1 MLKLHNTLTGKTE
14 EFVPIHQGKALMY
27 NCGPT
32 VYNFAHIGNLRAY
45 VFADILRKTLEFSGY
60 TVRQII
66 NITDVGHLTNDS
78 DSGDD
83 KMTKALI
90 REGKPLTRS
99 AMREVANRYFHYF
112 KQDLQSLNITSPSEF
127 PFASDNISEDI
138 EMIEVLFEK
147 GIAYETSD
155 GVYFDIT
162 KFPAY
167 GKLGN
172 IKQEEEGEAVA
183 RVEANPEKKN
193 YRDFALWKF
202 DEKGWETPFGTGFP
216 GWHIECSAMAKKYL
230 GDTFDIHTGGIDHI
244 PTHHNNEIAQSESA
258 NEKPLANFWLHSAHV
273 QVNGSK
279 MAKSDENFITLNTL
293 VEKGFL
299 PLSYRYWLLQA
310 RYSTQVN
317 FTWDALLSAQIGYM
331 SLIKQVQSLE
341 KGGEIDESYRNQFI
355 DSIEDDLNTSFAI
368 ALIWRLLKDNEVP
381 EKNKRATIAMFDTVL
396 GLNLEHAVIP
406 ETHIDSASLPVEIRE
421 LIDTRETARR
431 NKDFTKSDELRN
443 ELKEKGYMVED
454 KPEGPQISRVS

>member
-14 EFVPIHQGKALMY
+14 EFISIEPNKVGMY

-32 VYNFAHIGNLRAY
+32 VYNHAHIGNLRAY
-45 VFADILRKTLEFSGY
+45 VFADILRRTLELEGLA
-60 TVRQII
+60 VKQVI
-66 NITDVGHLTNDS
+66 NITDVGHLTSDA

-90 REGKPLTRS
+90 REGKPLTRG
-99 AMREVANRYFHYF
+99 AMREVAYRYFEYF
-112 KQDLQSLNITSPSEF
+112 KEDLIKLNIKAPSEF
-127 PFASDNISEDI
+127 PFASDNITEDI
-138 EMIEVLFEK
+138 EMIEMLFEK
-147 GIAYETSD
+147 GIAYKTSD
-155 GVYFDIT
+155 GVYFDIA

-172 IKQEEEGEAVA
+172 IKQEEESEAVA

-258 NEKPLANFWLHSAHV
+258 NEKPLARFWLHSAHV
-273 QVNGSK
+273 QIDGSK
-279 MAKSDENFITLNTL
+279 MAKSEENFITLNTL

-331 SLIKQVQSLE
+331 NLIKQVQSFE

-368 ALIWRLLKDNEVP
+368 ALIWILLKDNEVP
-381 EKNKRATIAMFDTVL
+381 EKNKRATVVMFDAVL

-406 ETHIDSASLPVEIRE
+406 EIHIDASSLPVEIRE

-431 NKDFTKSDELRN
+431 NKDFMKSDELRN

-454 KPEGPQISRVS
+454 KPEGPQISRL